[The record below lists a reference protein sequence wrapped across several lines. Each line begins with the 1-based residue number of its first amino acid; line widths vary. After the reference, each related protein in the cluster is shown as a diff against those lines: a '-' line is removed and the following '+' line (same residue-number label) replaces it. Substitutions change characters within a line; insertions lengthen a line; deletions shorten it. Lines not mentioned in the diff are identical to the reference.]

1 VDEVVYEAWDQVRQV
16 EVVQEKCLAALNAF
30 DEHVDAYG
38 VLEGVGDAD
47 GDGVMV
53 IVQGEGAELVVVGVV
68 EAVFVVVIVVA
79 VVVAA
84 AAAAAVVGKMMGEVL
99 W

>member
-1 VDEVVYEAWDQVRQV
+1 VVYEAWDQVKRV

-38 VLEGVGDAD
+38 VLEGEDDEG

-53 IVQGEGAELVVVGVV
+53 IVQGEGAELVVAGVA
-68 EAVFVVVIVVA
+68 EAVIVVIVVVA
-79 VVVAA
+79 VVAVAA
-84 AAAAAVVGKMMGEVL
+84 AAVAAVVGKMMGEVL

>member
-1 VDEVVYEAWDQVRQV
+1 VVYEAWDQVRRV
-16 EVVQEKCLAALNAF
+16 VVVQEKCLAALNAF

-38 VLEGVGDAD
+38 VVLEGVDDED

-53 IVQGEGAELVVVGVV
+53 IVQEEGAELVVAGVV
-68 EAVFVVVIVVA
+68 EAVFVVIVVVA
-79 VVVAA
+79 VVAV
-84 AAAAAVVGKMMGEVL
+84 AAAAVVGKMMGEVL